1 MNFTKTPPL
10 LDRSGH
16 GHVRLRSKPLLE
28 AIATEVMA
36 RPKLE
41 ARGVANLA

>member
-1 MNFTKTPPL
+1 MGQVMATCGFAQ
-10 LDRSGH
+10 SH
-16 GHVRLRSKPLLE
+16 LLE